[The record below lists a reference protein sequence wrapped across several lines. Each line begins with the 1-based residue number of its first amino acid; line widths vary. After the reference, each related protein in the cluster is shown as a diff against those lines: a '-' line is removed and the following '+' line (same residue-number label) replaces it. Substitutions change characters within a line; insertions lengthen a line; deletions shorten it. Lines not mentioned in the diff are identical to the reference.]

1 MTEITKPNSK
11 EILIDYL
18 NTHGIKQKYVAK
30 KLGISETS
38 LSYHLSKKSKFTVD
52 FAFAVSKAL
61 DISPAVFLRENY
73 KKLVTK

>member
-1 MTEITKPNSK
+1 MPEFIRSNSK

-18 NTHGIKQKYVAK
+18 NEHGIKQKYLAE

-38 LSYHLSKKSKFTVD
+38 LSYHLSKKSKFTLD
-52 FAFAVSKAL
+52 FAFAVSQAL
-61 DISPAVFLRENY
+61 DISPAIFLKENY